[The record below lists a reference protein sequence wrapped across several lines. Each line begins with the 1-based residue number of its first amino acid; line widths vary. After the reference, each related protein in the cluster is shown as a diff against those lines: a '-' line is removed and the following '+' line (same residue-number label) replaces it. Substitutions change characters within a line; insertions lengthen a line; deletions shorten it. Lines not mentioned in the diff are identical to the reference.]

1 LDVLRVRGAREN
13 NLQDVDLDLPLR
25 ALVVFTGVSG
35 SGKSSLAYD
44 TLHQEGQRRYLEALA
59 AHQRRPGPNLRRPRV
74 DLVSGLP
81 PTIAL
86 DQRAGAPDPRATVAS
101 QAEVHDL
108 LALVFARA
116 GTQHC
121 PDCGEP
127 VRPRTHDEIVAAILE
142 EPEGARLLLQAPV
155 RIREG
160 IGAAVLQE
168 VGRAGFSRVSVD
180 GTVLRVE
187 EVSAERAAAARDL
200 RIVVDR
206 IRVAPE
212 RRQRLDDAVR
222 TTARAG
228 RGVVIAVVDDR
239 ERVFVDRPTCW
250 RCDRA
255 LPALEPRLFN
265 PRSLA
270 GRCETCL
277 GSGWDERTAVPC
289 PACEGTRLRP
299 EARAVRW
306 EGRTFPELVAS
317 EAGSLRALAAAWP
330 RTPVTE
336 TALAELE
343 RRLEVLEDLGLSYL
357 PLDRSVASISTG
369 ELQRLRLSGQVG
381 ARLSGVL
388 YVLDEP
394 TVGLHVREVM
404 AVVRLLLKLRAAGN
418 TVLVVEHH
426 PLVVAAADVV
436 VDFGPGAGVKGG
448 RVQYQGPFDGLVGS
462 GTTTGRWLSGAE
474 HMPAPEG
481 GSPRAEVRVRGAS
494 AHNLREVDL
503 DLPVGSLAALFGPSG
518 SGKTTL
524 LDTIRRHLEAALG
537 GTPGWLPPVRE
548 LRGIEAFDRLVV
560 VDQGPSGRSPRSN
573 PATYTGAW
581 DVVRELLAATPEA
594 RVRGLG
600 AAIFSLHVKGGRCE
614 VCRGTGLQRVDLGWL
629 PDVYLPC
636 EVCDG
641 RRFNADVLE
650 VRWKGR
656 NADELLR
663 MTAEEA
669 YAFLAGHPRLEAA
682 LRALVEVGL
691 GYVLL
696 GQPGHTL
703 SGGEAQRLRIARE
716 LARANRRGGER
727 TLYLLDDPTVGL
739 HPADVAHL
747 VQLLRRL
754 VAEGAT
760 VWLATHHEGLAE
772 ACDRVVRV
780 GPGGGPEGG
789 RILG

>member
-1 LDVLRVRGAREN
+1 LDFVRVRGAREN

-25 ALVVFTGVSG
+25 ALIVFTGVSG

-59 AHQRRPGPNLRRPRV
+59 AHRRRPGPNLRRPRV
-74 DLVSGLP
+74 DAVLGLP

-101 QAEVHDL
+101 HAEVHDL

-121 PDCGEP
+121 PGCGEP
-127 VRPRTHDEIVAAILE
+127 VRPRTHDEIVAALLE
-142 EPEGARLLLQAPV
+142 EPEGARMLLQSPV
-155 RIREG
+155 RHRG
-160 IGAAVLQE
+160 GVAVLRE
-168 VGRAGFSRVSVD
+168 IGRAGFSRVSLD
-180 GTVLRVE
+180 GAVLRVE
-187 EVSAERAAAARDL
+187 EVSQEQAASARDL

-212 RRQRLDDAVR
+212 RRERLHDAVR

-228 RGVVIAVVDDR
+228 RGVVIAVVGER
-239 ERVFVDRPTCW
+239 ERVFVDRPYCW

-265 PRSLA
+265 PRSPV
-270 GRCETCL
+270 GRCETCR
-277 GSGWDERTAVPC
+277 GSGLDEQSATTC
-289 PACEGTRLRP
+289 PACQGTRLRE

-306 EGRTFPELVAS
+306 EGRAFSELLAV
-317 EAGSLRALAAAWP
+317 EAGALHSLASGWV

-336 TALAELE
+336 TALEELE
-343 RRLEVLEDLGLSYL
+343 RRLGVLEDLGLSYL
-357 PLDRSVASISTG
+357 SLDRSVAAISTG
-369 ELQRLRLSGQVG
+369 ELQRLRLAGQVG

-394 TVGLHVREVM
+394 TVGLHSREVM
-404 AVVRLLLKLRAAGN
+404 AVVQLLLRLRGAGN

-436 VDFGPGAGVKGG
+436 VDFGPGAGVRGG
-448 RVQYQGPFDGLVGS
+448 RIGYQGPFDGLVAS
-462 GTTTGRWLSGAE
+462 GTLTGRWLSGAE
-474 HMPAPEG
+474 RMPPSEG
-481 GSPRAEVRVRGAS
+481 SRPRGEVRVRGAS
-494 AHNLREVDL
+494 AHNLRAVDVDL
-503 DLPVGSLAALFGPSG
+503 PIGSLAALFGPSG
-518 SGKTTL
+518 SGKTAL
-524 LDTIRRHLEAALG
+524 LETVRHHLEAVLG
-537 GTPGWLPPVRE
+537 GTPRWLPPVRE
-548 LRGIEAFDRLVV
+548 LRGIEVFERMVV

-573 PATYTGAW
+573 PATYSGAW

-594 RVRGLG
+594 QVRGM
-600 AAIFSLHVKGGRCE
+600 APAFFSLHVKGGRCE

-629 PDVYLPC
+629 PDVYLAC

-650 VRWKGR
+650 VHWKGR
-656 NADELLR
+656 SADELLR
-663 MTAEEA
+663 MPAEEA

-682 LRALVEVGL
+682 LRALVDVGL
-691 GYVLL
+691 GYVPL

-716 LARANRRGGER
+716 LARTNRRGGEG
-727 TLYLLDDPTVGL
+727 TLFLLDDPTVGL
-739 HPADVAHL
+739 HPADVANL
-747 VQLLRRL
+747 VRLFRRL
-754 VAEGAT
+754 VADGAT

-772 ACDRVVRV
+772 ACDRVVRL
-780 GPGGGPEGG
+780 GPGGGPNGG
-789 RILG
+789 LVVG